1 MKKMIRVAFALLLAL
16 ALLAPAAMAEEAAS
30 ESFNLLDTVT
40 VLERPEETTETTQTT
55 ETTEN
60 TETTETTQ
68 TTETT
73 ENTETTETTQTT
85 ETVQPEE
92 TPAPQRSVAIASNIP
107 ASEIALGDTV
117 TLTAVL
123 TGFEGVQVEI
133 AWECQVGGVWQPTGR
148 TGETVTF
155 TVDENNAQGAWRITV
170 TVLAGEQAAAQ

>member
-68 TTETT
+68 TTET
-73 ENTETTETTQTT
+73 
-85 ETVQPEE
+85 VQPEE
-92 TPAPQRSVAIASNIP
+92 PPAPQRSVAIASNIP

-133 AWECQVGGVWQPTGR
+133 AWECQVGGVWQPTGQ

>member
-40 VLERPEETTETTQTT
+40 VLERPEETTETT
-55 ETTEN
+55 EN

-85 ETVQPEE
+85 GTVQPEE

-133 AWECQVGGVWQPTGR
+133 AWECQVGGVWQPTGQ

>member
-60 TETTETTQ
+60 TETTETT
-68 TTETT
+68 
-73 ENTETTETTQTT
+73 ETTQTT
-85 ETVQPEE
+85 GTVQPEE

-148 TGETVTF
+148 TGETLTF
-155 TVDENNAQGAWRITV
+155 TVDEYNAKGAWRINV

>member
-40 VLERPEETTETTQTT
+40 VLERPE
-55 ETTEN
+55 
-60 TETTETTQ
+60 
-68 TTETT
+68 
-73 ENTETTETTQTT
+73 ETTETTQTT

-148 TGETVTF
+148 TGETLTF

>member
-68 TTETT
+68 TTG
-73 ENTETTETTQTT
+73 
-85 ETVQPEE
+85 TVQPEE

-148 TGETVTF
+148 TGETLTF
-155 TVDENNAQGAWRITV
+155 TVDEYNAKGAWRITV

>member
-68 TTETT
+68 TTET
-73 ENTETTETTQTT
+73 
-85 ETVQPEE
+85 VQPEE
-92 TPAPQRSVAIASNIP
+92 PPAPQRSVAIASNIP

-148 TGETVTF
+148 TGETLTF
-155 TVDENNAQGAWRITV
+155 TVDENNAQGAWRINV

>member
-68 TTETT
+68 TTG
-73 ENTETTETTQTT
+73 
-85 ETVQPEE
+85 TVQPEE

-148 TGETVTF
+148 TGETLTF
-155 TVDENNAQGAWRITV
+155 TVDEYNAKGAWRINV

>member
-68 TTETT
+68 TTG
-73 ENTETTETTQTT
+73 
-85 ETVQPEE
+85 TVQPEE

-148 TGETVTF
+148 TGETLTF
-155 TVDENNAQGAWRITV
+155 TVDENNAQGAWRINV